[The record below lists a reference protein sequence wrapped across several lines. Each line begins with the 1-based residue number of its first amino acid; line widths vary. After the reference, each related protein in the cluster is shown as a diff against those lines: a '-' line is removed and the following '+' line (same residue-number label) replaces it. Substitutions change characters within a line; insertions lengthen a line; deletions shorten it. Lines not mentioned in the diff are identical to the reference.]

1 MKNYLVAKYMFV
13 VLAGAFVLSS
23 SLLGCGGGSG
33 SGGGCGKVYPCG
45 GNIVG
50 TWKVASFC
58 SVEDTTPPDFC
69 PTATLATSTSKLTG
83 GATYKADMTFSGMLT
98 ANLSVVVTYPN
109 SCLTFNG
116 VTLTCAQFE
125 AAQKQALAM
134 DPNSPIQS
142 LTCAA
147 TGSSCKCTGV
157 TGDMS
162 TSAMGTYTTAGT
174 KLTEN
179 QTGMAPD
186 ESSYCVQGN
195 TLHIVGL
202 DMTMPMGMM
211 GQFKITN
218 DVVLTKQ

>member
-1 MKNYLVAKYMFV
+1 MKTYFIARHMFATF
-13 VLAGAFVLSS
+13 AGAVVLSS

-50 TWKVASFC
+50 TWKVSEFC
-58 SVEDTTPPDFC
+58 SVENMTPPDFC
-69 PTATLATSTSKLTG
+69 PTATAATSTSKLTG
-83 GATYKADMTFSGMLT
+83 SVTYKADMTFTGMLT
-98 ANLSVVVTYPN
+98 ASIVVVATYPN
-109 SCLTFNG
+109 SCLTNNG

-134 DPNSPIQS
+134 DPNSGIQS

-147 TGSSCKCTGV
+147 IGSSCKCTAV

-162 TSAMGTYTTAGT
+162 TSATGTYTTAGV
-174 KLTEN
+174 KLTET
-179 QTGMAPD
+179 QAGMAPD
-186 ESSYCVQGN
+186 ESNYCVQGN

-218 DVVLTKQ
+218 DIVLTK